1 MPQVESQ
8 DKGLVSSSSLVKKS
22 KGLEIDT
29 ILTPLLSKKEA
40 MSQYTRIEVAQ
51 AMKETG
57 LVPLFFHRDIEISKK
72 VLKACYEGGARLMEF
87 TARGDFAHEVFG
99 ALTKYAIEEL
109 PGMIMGV
116 GSVTD
121 AAQASLYMSLGA
133 NFVVTPV
140 LREDIAMVCNRRKVL
155 WSPGCG
161 TLIEITKAEE
171 LGCEIVKLFP
181 GDIYGSQFVKGI
193 KGPQPWTS
201 IMPTGG
207 VSPTEENLKGWFDA
221 GVTCVGMGSKL
232 ISREIIATK
241 DYKKLEQDVRKT
253 LDIIKEVRNY

>member
-1 MPQVESQ
+1 M
-8 DKGLVSSSSLVKKS
+8 
-22 KGLEIDT
+22 
-29 ILTPLLSKKEA
+29 A
-40 MSQYTRIEVAQ
+40 QYSRLEVAMV
-51 AMKETG
+51 MKETG
-57 LVPLFFHRDIEISKK
+57 MVPLFFSNDIDLSKK
-72 VLKACYEGGARLMEF
+72 VLKACYKGGARLMEF

-99 ALTKYAIEEL
+99 ELTKYAIAEL

-121 AAQASLYMSLGA
+121 GASASRFMALGA

-140 LREDIAMVCNRRKVL
+140 LREDIAIVCNRRKVL

-161 TLIEITKAEE
+161 SLMEIARAEE

-181 GDIYGSQFVKGI
+181 GDIYGPQFVKGI

-207 VSPTEENLKGWFDA
+207 VSPTKENLSGWFNA
-221 GVTCVGMGSKL
+221 GVTCVGMGSQL
-232 ISREIIATK
+232 ISKEIIANK
-241 DYKKLEQDVRKT
+241 EFDKLEQKVRES
-253 LDIIKEVRNY
+253 LAIIKEVR

>member
-1 MPQVESQ
+1 MAQF
-8 DKGLVSSSSLVKKS
+8 
-22 KGLEIDT
+22 
-29 ILTPLLSKKEA
+29 
-40 MSQYTRIEVAQ
+40 TRIEVANT
-51 AMKETG
+51 MKETG
-57 LVPLFFHRDIEISKK
+57 LVPLFYHPDAEVAKQ
-72 VLKACYEGGARLMEF
+72 VVKACYDGGARLLEF

-99 ALTKYAIEEL
+99 ELVKYAMAEL

-121 AAQASLYMSLGA
+121 AAAASRFMSLGA
-133 NFVVTPV
+133 NFIVTPV
-140 LREDIAMVCNRRKVL
+140 LREDIAVVCNRRKVL

-161 TLIEITKAEE
+161 SLTEITRAEE

-181 GDIYGSQFVKGI
+181 GGIYGPGFVKAI

-207 VSPTEENLKGWFDA
+207 VSPTKESLSSWFDA

-232 ISREIIATK
+232 IKK
-241 DYKKLEQDVRKT
+241 DDQGSFNLAQIQSVIQDCLEQIRSLRT
-253 LDIIKEVRNY
+253 